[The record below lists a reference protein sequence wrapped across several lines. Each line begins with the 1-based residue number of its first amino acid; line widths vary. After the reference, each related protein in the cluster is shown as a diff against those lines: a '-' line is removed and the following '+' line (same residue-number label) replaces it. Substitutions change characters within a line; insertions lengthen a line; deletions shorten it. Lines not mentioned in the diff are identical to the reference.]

1 MRVAEIAEA
10 EQRDSGLRIDL
21 LRESAFDGS
30 GDDDADD
37 IDEGANE
44 HEGRQSNLCVE
55 DFIEQ
60 TIRRIEG
67 ERQSAASQP
76 QIEASNDYVSQRSIR
91 EESKE

>member
-44 HEGRQSNLCVE
+44 YEGR
-55 DFIEQ
+55 
-60 TIRRIEG
+60 
-67 ERQSAASQP
+67 
-76 QIEASNDYVSQRSIR
+76 
-91 EESKE
+91 

>member
-10 EQRDSGLRIDL
+10 EQHDSGLRIDL

-37 IDEGANE
+37 VDEGANNY
-44 HEGRQSNLCVE
+44 EGRHSNLYVE
-55 DFIEQ
+55 DFIQQ

-67 ERQSAASQP
+67 ERKSAASQP
-76 QIEASNDYVSQRSIR
+76 PIEASNDYVSQRSIR
-91 EESKE
+91 EESK